1 MYLSSPKHRGFTLLE
16 LLVVLILVAITVSM
30 ALPSFLSAIRRSEV
44 RSAALQLASVINYA
58 RVEAIRQGEI
68 AYIVPTYFRKNGK
81 FDDPEKYSWQKANGL
96 LAFIDN
102 MGNDFRG
109 TAHYNKDEEIRS
121 TQIKNSI
128 AMVAEVAPLSNLNQF
143 TTNEIGLLIYPNGEM
158 KYTSNYR
165 FTSKGNSG
173 YIVRITLKDKRVPT
187 DYHCLWIDTLARAH
201 SCPSALKAADVSDI
215 EKQICSCGPV
225 TK

>member
-1 MYLSSPKHRGFTLLE
+1 MYLRPPKHRGFTLLE
-16 LLVVLILVAITVSM
+16 LLIVLILVAIAATM
-30 ALPSFLSAIRRSEV
+30 AVPSFLDAIRRSEV

-102 MGNDFRG
+102 MSNDFRG
-109 TAHYNKDEEIRS
+109 TAHYDKDEEIRS

-128 AMVAEVAPLSNLNQF
+128 AMTVEAAPLSDLNRF
-143 TTNEIGLLIYPNGEM
+143 TASEIGLLIYPNGEM
-158 KYTSNYR
+158 KYTPNYQSI
-165 FTSKGNSG
+165 SKGNSG
-173 YIVRITLKDKRVPT
+173 YIVRITLKNKRAPK
-187 DYHCLWIDTLARAH
+187 DCHRLWIDALARAR
-201 SCPSALKAADVSDI
+201 SCPTALKAADVSDI
-215 EKQICSCGPV
+215 EKQICSCEPD

>member
-1 MYLSSPKHRGFTLLE
+1 
-16 LLVVLILVAITVSM
+16 
-30 ALPSFLSAIRRSEV
+30 
-44 RSAALQLASVINYA
+44 
-58 RVEAIRQGEI
+58 
-68 AYIVPTYFRKNGK
+68 
-81 FDDPEKYSWQKANGL
+81 
-96 LAFIDN
+96 
-102 MGNDFRG
+102 
-109 TAHYNKDEEIRS
+109 
-121 TQIKNSI
+121 
-128 AMVAEVAPLSNLNQF
+128 MVAEVAPLSNLNQF

-158 KYTSNYR
+158 KYTPNYR